1 MFRINVK
8 RRRNLYHK
16 RTRLLSLKLF
26 LSQLIGISQSFSRE
40 IIFPVLIVTCIIIIR
55 SIK

>member
-40 IIFPVLIVTCIIIIR
+40 IIFPVLIVTLLFEA
-55 SIK
+55 